1 MWKKGDGQAREHGGA
16 MPPGAFFGLGL
27 PMDAAL
33 FKAARMSRRAAR
45 PWTDAPARPA
55 PEPAR
60 PWGFDLLVTF
70 SRLTRAG

>member
-1 MWKKGDGQAREHGGA
+1 
-16 MPPGAFFGLGL
+16 MPPGPFFGLGFS
-27 PMDAAL
+27 MDAVL
-33 FKAARMSRRAAR
+33 FKAARISRSMSRRVAVVPGR
-45 PWTDAPARPA
+45 PR